1 MGKVEHFIK
10 RFPPQDFHTKS
21 FPPNVSPCTMFL
33 DTKRFLLKVLMT
45 QNVSF
50 TNFSRNKTVSSA
62 KCLLSCYKMSPLLL
76 RNVSSPATKCLLSCY
91 KMSPL
96 LLQNVSSPAKKC
108 LLSGMFLAICLFVRK
123 GI

>member
-21 FPPNVSPCTMFL
+21 FPPNVSPFTMFL

-76 RNVSSPATKCLLSCY
+76 
-91 KMSPL
+91 
-96 LLQNVSSPAKKC
+96 QNVSSPAKKC
-108 LLSGMFLAICLFVRK
+108 LLSEMFLAICLLEKEFREL
-123 GI
+123 IIFTLLLISMQLFI